1 MTGPALPRCILHLD
15 MDAFF
20 ASVEQA
26 DDPSLKGKPVMV
38 GGSARGVV
46 CAASYEAREYGV
58 RSAMPTARARR
69 LCPHGVFL
77 PVRMAR
83 YMEVSGHIMDILHR
97 YSPLVEQASVD
108 EAYLDISGTETL
120 FGPPGELARQVK
132 AEIREST
139 SLTCSIG
146 VAPVKFLAK
155 IASDRDKPDGV
166 YILRQED
173 VEAFLRV
180 LPVREIP
187 GVGARAVEK
196 LEALGVRMAG
206 DVLRRSEDFWVRQ
219 LGKWGKVLFDRARGV
234 DERPVTPCQESKSES
249 AENTFSRD
257 TADREEL
264 KRRLLLQSERVA
276 RNLRRMGRSGRTVTL
291 KLKFSDFRM
300 ITRSRTLPR
309 ATRASQTIFETAAQL
324 LEEADPKTGI
334 RLVGVGVSQFTKGD
348 EQPVL
353 FRDEEAERR
362 DNLDRAMDE
371 VRERFGNKAIFR
383 GRVFD
388 FDL

>member
-1 MTGPALPRCILHLD
+1 MTDPEAPRRILHLD

-38 GGSARGVV
+38 GGSTRGVV
-46 CAASYEAREYGV
+46 CAASYEAREFGV

-83 YMEVSGHIMDILHR
+83 YMEISGQIMNILHR

-120 FGPPGELARQVK
+120 FGLPEELARQAK
-132 AEIREST
+132 AEIWEST
-139 SLTCSIG
+139 SLACSIG

-155 IASDRDKPDGV
+155 IASDRDKPDGL
-166 YILRQED
+166 YILHEAD
-173 VEAFLRV
+173 VEAFLQV

-187 GVGARAVEK
+187 GVGVRAVEK
-196 LEALGVRMAG
+196 LEMLGVRTAG
-206 DVLRRSEDFWVRQ
+206 DVLRRSEGFWVKQ

-234 DERPVTPCQESKSES
+234 DERPVTSYQEPKSES
-249 AENTFSRD
+249 AENTFARD
-257 TADREEL
+257 TADREEIA
-264 KRRLLLQSERVA
+264 RRLLLQSERVA

-309 ATRASQTIFETAAQL
+309 STWASQTIFETAIQL

-334 RLVGVGVSQFTKGD
+334 RLVGVGVSQFTKGQ

-353 FRDEEAERR
+353 FQDEEVERR

-371 VRERFGNKAIFR
+371 VRDRFGNKAILR

-388 FDL
+388 FDP

>member
-1 MTGPALPRCILHLD
+1 VTDSAGPRRILHLD

-20 ASVEQA
+20 ASVELA

-38 GGSARGVV
+38 GGSTRGVV

-83 YMEVSGHIMDILHR
+83 YMEVSGQVMDVLHR

-120 FGPPGELARQVK
+120 FGPPEELARQAK
-132 AEIREST
+132 AEIRDTT
-139 SLTCSIG
+139 SLACSIG
-146 VAPVKFLAK
+146 IAPVKFLAK
-155 IASDRDKPDGV
+155 IASDLDKPDGL
-166 YILRQED
+166 YILHEAD
-173 VEAFLRV
+173 VEAFLQV

-196 LEALGVRMAG
+196 LETLGVRTAG
-206 DVLRRSEDFWVRQ
+206 DVLRRSEGFWIKQ

-234 DERPVTPCQESKSES
+234 DERPVTPYQEPKSES
-249 AENTFSRD
+249 AENTFARD
-257 TADREEL
+257 TADREEIA
-264 KRRLLLQSERVA
+264 RRLLLQSERVA
-276 RNLRRMGRSGRTVTL
+276 RNLRRMGRFGRTVTL

-309 ATRASQTIFETAAQL
+309 STQASQTIFETAVHL
-324 LEEADPKTGI
+324 LEEADPKTGL

-348 EQPVL
+348 DQPVL
-353 FRDEEAERR
+353 FQDEEVERR

-371 VRERFGNKAIFR
+371 VRDRFGNKAILR

-388 FDL
+388 FDP

>member
-1 MTGPALPRCILHLD
+1 

-38 GGSARGVV
+38 GGSTRGVV
-46 CAASYEAREYGV
+46 CAASYEAREFGV

-83 YMEVSGHIMDILHR
+83 YMEISGQIMDILHR

-120 FGPPGELARQVK
+120 FGLPEELARQAK
-132 AEIREST
+132 AEIWEST
-139 SLTCSIG
+139 SLACSIG

-155 IASDRDKPDGV
+155 IASDRDKPDGL
-166 YILRQED
+166 YILHEAD
-173 VEAFLRV
+173 VEAFLQV

-187 GVGARAVEK
+187 GVGVRAVEK
-196 LEALGVRMAG
+196 LEMLGVRTAG
-206 DVLRRSEDFWVRQ
+206 DVLRRSEGFWVKQ

-234 DERPVTPCQESKSES
+234 DERPVTSYQEPKSES
-249 AENTFSRD
+249 AENTFARD
-257 TADREEL
+257 TADREEIA
-264 KRRLLLQSERVA
+264 RRLLLQSERVA

-309 ATRASQTIFETAAQL
+309 STWASQTIFETAIQL

-334 RLVGVGVSQFTKGD
+334 RLVGVGVSQFTKGQ

-353 FRDEEAERR
+353 FQDEEVERR

-371 VRERFGNKAIFR
+371 VRDRFGNKAILR

-388 FDL
+388 FDP